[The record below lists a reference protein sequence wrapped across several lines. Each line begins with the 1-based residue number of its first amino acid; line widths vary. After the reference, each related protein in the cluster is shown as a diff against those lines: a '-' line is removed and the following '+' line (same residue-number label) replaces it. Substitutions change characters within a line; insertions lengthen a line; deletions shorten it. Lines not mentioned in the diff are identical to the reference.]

1 VQREEIFKFTLLKRR
16 ENRLARHGKITSG
29 KLTATDRTNPILM
42 TSLIRVGVKL
52 ISTFPVI

>member
-1 VQREEIFKFTLLKRR
+1 LQRKEILKFTLLKRR
-16 ENRLARHGKITSG
+16 ENRLARQGKITSG